1 MSRMKEKTLHEL
13 AKEFPTK
20 SYSELEEHRTIQQ
33 DPRGELDLTLQIEKL
48 QSRIKELGE
57 INKLHQE
64 LNGKLQ
70 TRLTDVEEDNKKL
83 SDQVADYIKKYENAI
98 RKAGL

>member
-20 SYSELEEHRTIQQ
+20 SYSELEEQRTIQQ

-57 INKLHQE
+57 INRLHQE

>member
-20 SYSELEEHRTIQQ
+20 SYTELEEHKTIQQ

>member
-20 SYSELEEHRTIQQ
+20 SYSELDEHRTIQQ

-57 INKLHQE
+57 INRLHQE

>member
-57 INKLHQE
+57 INRLHQE

-83 SDQVADYIKKYENAI
+83 SDQVADYIKKYENSI

>member
-20 SYSELEEHRTIQQ
+20 SYSELDEHRTIQQ

>member
-57 INKLHQE
+57 INRLHQE

>member
-20 SYSELEEHRTIQQ
+20 SYSELDEHRTIQQ

-57 INKLHQE
+57 INRLHQE

-83 SDQVADYIKKYENAI
+83 SAQVADYIKKYENAI

>member
-20 SYSELEEHRTIQQ
+20 SYSELEEHITIQQ

-57 INKLHQE
+57 INKLHQD

>member
-20 SYSELEEHRTIQQ
+20 SYSELEEQRTIQQ

-57 INKLHQE
+57 INRLHQE

-83 SDQVADYIKKYENAI
+83 SAQVADYIKKYENAI

>member
-33 DPRGELDLTLQIEKL
+33 DSRGELDLTLQIEKL

-57 INKLHQE
+57 INRLHQE

>member
-57 INKLHQE
+57 INKLHQD

>member
-20 SYSELEEHRTIQQ
+20 SYSELEEQRTIQQ

-83 SDQVADYIKKYENAI
+83 SDQVADYIKKYENSI

>member
-20 SYSELEEHRTIQQ
+20 SYSELEEQRTIQQ

-57 INKLHQE
+57 INRLHQE

-83 SDQVADYIKKYENAI
+83 SAQVNDYVKRYENAI

>member
-20 SYSELEEHRTIQQ
+20 SYSELEEQRTIQQ

-57 INKLHQE
+57 INRLHQE

-70 TRLTDVEEDNKKL
+70 TRLTEVEEDNKKL
-83 SDQVADYIKKYENAI
+83 SAQVNDYVKRYENAI

>member
-33 DPRGELDLTLQIEKL
+33 DSRGELDLTLQIEKL

-57 INKLHQE
+57 INKLHQD

-98 RKAGL
+98 RRAGL

>member
-20 SYSELEEHRTIQQ
+20 SYSELDEHRTIQQ

-57 INKLHQE
+57 INKLHQD

>member
-1 MSRMKEKTLHEL
+1 MSIMKDDSENRER
-13 AKEFPTK
+13 AEQA
-20 SYSELEEHRTIQQ
+20 SYEDEVSSARI
-33 DPRGELDLTLQIEKL
+33 
-48 QSRIKELGE
+48 SARIKELGE
-57 INKLHQE
+57 INRLHQE

-83 SDQVADYIKKYENAI
+83 SDRVADYIKKYENAI

>member
-13 AKEFPTK
+13 AKKFPTK

-70 TRLTDVEEDNKKL
+70 TRLTDVEEDNRKL
-83 SDQVADYIKKYENAI
+83 SAQVNDYIKRYENAI

>member
-20 SYSELEEHRTIQQ
+20 SYTELEEHKIIQQ

-70 TRLTDVEEDNKKL
+70 TRLTDVEEDNRKL
-83 SDQVADYIKKYENAI
+83 SAQVNDYIKRYENAI